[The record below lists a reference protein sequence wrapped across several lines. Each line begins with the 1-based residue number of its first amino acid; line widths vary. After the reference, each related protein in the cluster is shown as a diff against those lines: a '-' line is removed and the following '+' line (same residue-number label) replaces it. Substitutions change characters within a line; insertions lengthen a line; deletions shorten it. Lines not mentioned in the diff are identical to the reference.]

1 MPRNKTPSGQ
11 SSTPANAYGV
21 QKPTDSHLGHISEAL
36 CPVGPSRQHYQ
47 ISKDSTVTQ
56 SSLPLDVINI
66 ALTF

>member
-11 SSTPANAYGV
+11 SSTPTNAYGV
-21 QKPTDSHLGHISEAL
+21 QKPTDSHLGLISEAL
-36 CPVGPSRQHYQ
+36 CPVGPSRQNYQ
-47 ISKDSTVTQ
+47 ISKDGTVTQ